1 MRRLDLIMTLLF
13 VAALA
18 SAACDGS
25 VKNVKFDNSFS
36 QKLGGEP
43 VTLPGKLVKPA
54 GNGPFPAVVIMHP
67 CVGITPNLD
76 RWASR
81 FKSWGYVSLQVD
93 SFRPR
98 GVSNDCGKPPKKV
111 PYGLRAQDAYDA
123 KSYLATL
130 PFVDPDKIAVV
141 GWSHGAVSTIEVVTL
156 DFNYPQEKS
165 FRAAVAFYP
174 CCKKGLDY
182 VNAPLLILTGE
193 LDDWCPAQNCI
204 DNLPQITKTGHEVIL
219 KVYHGAY
226 HCFDIKGLDKTLN
239 GHRLK
244 YNRRA
249 TVDAEIRVKDFL
261 AKHLR

>member
-1 MRRLDLIMTLLF
+1 MSRKALITALLF

-18 SAACDGS
+18 LAACGGS
-25 VKNVKFDNSFS
+25 VRNVKFDNSLS

-54 GNGPFPAVVIMHP
+54 GDGPFPAVVIMHS
-67 CVGITPNLD
+67 CVGITPNQD
-76 RWASR
+76 RWASS

-111 PYGLRAQDAYDA
+111 PFELRAQDAYDA

-156 DFNYPQEKS
+156 DFNYPQEKF

-174 CCKKGLDY
+174 YCKKGLDY

-193 LDDWCPAQNCI
+193 LDDWCPTQKCV
-204 DNLPQITKTGHEVIL
+204 DNVPERTKTGHEVIL
-219 KVYHGAY
+219 KVYPRAH

-244 YNRRA
+244 YNPRA
-249 TVDAEIRVKDFL
+249 AANAEVQVKDFL
-261 AKHLR
+261 AKYLQ